1 MPVTTHPASHA
12 AKTVDRRSIV
22 EATSAIGLLRESC
35 KTEAS
40 KCDVLVQ
47 SSFSDLG
54 EAEQTLHAASPNA
67 FVFGC
72 IKAHNEHL
80 HLTIRPDDVW
90 LAIITQLKIY
100 INEHAEEMRGT
111 FAPPEGK
118 PDLDIRVDDLRCI
131 GQFAVEM
138 SNLIE
143 KNLVDPGLREWVL
156 PAFSTTTETDKIV
169 ASIVM
174 MGAFQK
180 YFRFVASGECGI
192 PSVTLLGE
200 RKDWEKLLLRLE
212 TIPLIPGDELKTWY
226 SLLKPVCTRFVRTFD
241 EPDSPEIRRFWRGI
255 TNARE
260 YMNMAYETV
269 TEYSGWIT
277 AFCFW
282 GNQANCQYGEPPNAN
297 ETTLTLDGVRYGV
310 IDSDC
315 IPDGWASVPVTRTC
329 DGTEWQM
336 TMVAG
341 SVAMQLK
348 SSNVPSSREL
358 VGPDRIQPRQGWWAF
373 NDRKSAQ
380 KVDEAPRIEQVVE
393 EQKPYPTHT
402 KGASIVP
409 DRNTFANRYFMAM
422 AQHNLPLSNL
432 LSTGRSSPIHVHA
445 SSRPSRSTSVLY
457 LLSDPV
463 SANINY
469 ARFTIESHD
478 QGWSGDKAFHGTYSH
493 SHTWFEATIFRATNQ
508 NELEEPTQILNHSYD
523 QPVDCLDELQHLGWA
538 LEARTLDQTEN
549 NSRYAWPLQHNVHAS
564 RKAKRHCVTWSR
576 KPTSRSNG
584 DNGSSSGNGFIST
597 LSPGDRIG
605 VWARALYPG
614 WTNSVS
620 SVKIELAEHQDDFDN
635 PQPKGPLIIAFR
647 SSAETKTRASGSSTE
662 PGKGCEQNPHIIENP
677 GLLLAGEHE
686 DTTTVNTV
694 HHGVLC
700 DGAACSEK
708 DDCIKGIRYK
718 CTICHDTDFC
728 EECLASPSN
737 SHDKSHPIIGCTMRA
752 NLLDFTGMSDEKQT
766 KSLDF
771 LKQRFGT
778 IADLTGIDLKHV
790 VRRSSEGESREP
802 QSEYSRG
809 IRKFLGYLDQVDSEV
824 GKSEAVGEDSAAE
837 AEKTKG
843 ENMER
848 QLIDAFRKTF
858 KAELDLQ
865 EGKFKPGR
873 DIPPA
878 GEFTEHGLRVVGQRL
893 PPDTDDCVAK
903 YEIGPDFQPTVEY
916 RPRGPSLRE
925 ARANAVLH
933 SCEHTADH
941 VLGRLQEHTYVDNEE
956 DKVFLRYAQ
965 EGKDASRI
973 IELLPGDGEDELR
986 CRLIP
991 IDLEDAPD
999 YEALS
1004 YTWKE
1009 TTFERANHRLWD
1021 ANTDQAFR
1029 SMIDIKH
1036 PVYLPGSFITI
1047 NTGLRDALRRL
1058 RRKDKPRYI
1067 WADQISINQKSLE
1080 ERELQVSYMRLIY
1093 NRSQRVLVWVG
1104 EEDEHT
1110 TAAFSMFERLAKV
1123 QRKGSHVPTPTEVAN
1138 DGDLHVPPFG
1148 SSEWVAVLEFFKR
1161 PVFQRGWVIQEITLG
1176 QALVVVCGEHE
1187 IEWIKVARV
1196 ADLLGSPVW
1205 AETCWS
1211 SSIARQYAPLIH
1223 HPDTNK
1229 QRSSQ

>member
-118 PDLDIRVDDLRCI
+118 PDLDIRVDDLGYI

-422 AQHNLPLSNL
+422 AQHNI
-432 LSTGRSSPIHVHA
+432 R
-445 SSRPSRSTSVLY
+445 
-457 LLSDPV
+457 
-463 SANINY
+463 
-469 ARFTIESHD
+469 
-478 QGWSGDKAFHGTYSH
+478 
-493 SHTWFEATIFRATNQ
+493 
-508 NELEEPTQILNHSYD
+508 
-523 QPVDCLDELQHLGWA
+523 
-538 LEARTLDQTEN
+538 
-549 NSRYAWPLQHNVHAS
+549 
-564 RKAKRHCVTWSR
+564 
-576 KPTSRSNG
+576 
-584 DNGSSSGNGFIST
+584 SSSGNGFIST

-647 SSAETKTRASGSSTE
+647 SSAETKTRARASGSSTE

-1223 HPDTNK
+1223 HPDTNI